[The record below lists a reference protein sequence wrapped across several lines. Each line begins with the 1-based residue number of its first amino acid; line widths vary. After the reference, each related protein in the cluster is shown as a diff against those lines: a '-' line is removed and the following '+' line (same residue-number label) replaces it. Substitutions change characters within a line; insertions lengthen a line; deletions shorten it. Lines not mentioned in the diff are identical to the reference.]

1 MPLLFKSGLIVFAF
15 LIFSCTLLAFGQTT
29 QPTSAANS
37 KQQLSG
43 SISGTVVDR
52 TGAVISAARIQLSS
66 ADQSQARETSSSA
79 DGQFS
84 FSNVA
89 PGPFQLTITSAGF
102 AVQTSSGTLQP
113 GEAHV
118 VPPITMSIAQAD
130 TEVQVSLTPTEIAQ
144 EEIRDQ
150 EKQRVLKVIPNFYV
164 SYVPNAVPLNSK
176 QKFELAWKTLTDPFS
191 FVIIG
196 AVAGVEQAQN
206 NFAGYGQGASGY
218 GKRYGASYG
227 DFLAGTLIGSAILPS
242 ILKQDPRYFYKG
254 TGSRRSRFLYALANA
269 VICKGDNGR
278 WQPNYS
284 SILGGLAAGGI
295 SNLYYPAE
303 DRNGAAL
310 TFENAAIGIGT
321 TGVFNVF
328 EEFVVRKF
336 VSKNSNQGSAKR

>member
-1 MPLLFKSGLIVFAF
+1 MALPCKSGLIAF
-15 LIFSCTLLAFGQTT
+15 SFFIFSCTLLAFGQIS
-29 QPTSAANS
+29 QPTSASNS
-37 KQQLSG
+37 DQQLSG
-43 SISGTVVDR
+43 SISGTIVDR
-52 TGAVISAARIQLSS
+52 TGAVISGARIQLTR
-66 ADQSQARETSSSA
+66 ADQSPARETLSGA

-89 PGPFQLTITSAGF
+89 LGSFQLTITSAGF
-102 AVQTSSGTLQP
+102 AAQTSSGTLQA
-113 GEAHV
+113 GEVHV
-118 VPPITMSIAQAD
+118 VPPITLAIAQAD

-144 EEIRDQ
+144 EEIKDQ

-164 SYVPNAVPLNSK
+164 SYVPNAAPLNPK

-191 FVIIG
+191 FVVIG
-196 AVAGVEQAQN
+196 AVAGVQQAQN

-254 TGSRRSRFLYALANA
+254 TGSKRSRLLYALANA

-284 SILGGLAAGGI
+284 SILGSLAAGGI

-303 DRNGAAL
+303 DRNGAKL

-321 TGVFNVF
+321 TGVFNVL

-336 VSKNSNQGSAKR
+336 VPKTSNQDPAKH